1 MKDEGCV
8 GKEMSGASIQAHF
21 SVSRFPVRLRW
32 LALAIVAAVGLALRC
47 QHLAKISFWF
57 DESFTWKTI
66 SFPWSELLE
75 RVARDNQPPLYYA
88 LLKLWAGAWGDS
100 PVALRSFSVLC
111 GMLTVGAV
119 YLFVAEAYRNVAPAF
134 QPDARQAR
142 RKPDLHY
149 GQRTAL
155 LAATLVALSPFQI
168 QWSVQ
173 ARMYALLTALVALSS
188 WLMARA
194 VHAMQARMRGAAAS
208 EGSARSPFPTE
219 GARSLAAAWALFTL
233 AAVAVGYTHYYG
245 LFAVAAQ
252 FLFLL
257 GWAAVRAARPNSRE
271 SGYPRFLCVLASAAG
286 VGLAWS

>member
-155 LAATLVALSPFQI
+155 L
-168 QWSVQ
+168 
-173 ARMYALLTALVALSS
+173 TALVALSS